1 MKILAIES
9 SCDETAAAVVENGQV
24 VLSNVIASSA
34 AKHAE
39 TKGVVPEVAAREHM
53 KVILPTVELALSQ
66 AACDWSAID
75 AIAVTWEP
83 GLLGSLLVGRA
94 TAQALAYALDK
105 PLIRVNHIHGHVY
118 STWLEQDDE
127 PQFPILTLTV
137 SGGHNLLVYQ
147 RGHGDMEILGS
158 TRDDSAGEA
167 FDKVARILDLGY
179 PGGPAIET
187 LARTA
192 VRHDLRFPRAHLEG
206 FDFSFS
212 GLKTSVLYHVKAH
225 PIEDDAERAE
235 IAWAFQEAA
244 IDALLTPLFAVLED
258 RDVREVHL
266 TGGVSANLRFREK
279 LSEGVGPGLRL
290 RFPARMIYCTDN
302 AAMIGAAGYFDK
314 ARS

>member
-1 MKILAIES
+1 MILLAIES
-9 SCDETAAAVVENGQV
+9 SCDETAVAVVENGQR

-39 TKGVVPEVAAREHM
+39 TKGVVPEVAAREHIKAIM
-53 KVILPTVELALSQ
+53 PTVELALKQ
-66 AACDWSAID
+66 ADAQWGTID

-94 TAQALAYALDK
+94 TAQALSWAFQK
-105 PLIRVNHIHGHVY
+105 PLIRVNHIHGHIY
-118 STWLEQDDE
+118 STWLEQEDE

-147 RGHGDMEILGS
+147 CDHGDMEILGS

-167 FDKVARILDLGY
+167 FDKVARILGLGY
-179 PGGPAIET
+179 PGGPAIEA
-187 LARTA
+187 LARQA
-192 VRHDLRFPRAHLEG
+192 VKKDLHFPRARLDG
-206 FDFSFS
+206 YDFSFS
-212 GLKTSVLYHVKAH
+212 GLKTSVLYHVKEH
-225 PIEDDAERAE
+225 PAQDDAAKAE

-244 IDALLTPLFAVLED
+244 IDALLNPLFAAMED

-279 LSEGVGPGLRL
+279 LSGGLQNFSDVRS
-290 RFPARMIYCTDN
+290 RFPARMVYCTDN
-302 AAMIGAAGYFDK
+302 AAMIGAAGYFSK
-314 ARS
+314 L